1 MTGAPT
7 ELRGESAEPSAAGR
21 IDASP
26 SFLRA
31 LRGIWLFTWRTQLAY
46 GRLPMK
52 LAGLLVLP
60 VLVFFTTLTAQNW
73 LQRYSPLGNPATQAD
88 ILSRRLAR
96 ANAGL
101 QPDQRK
107 KVEQIFTEEFAQT
120 EKDLGPIESS
130 QSGNSVQQVR
140 ECYTRIGSRLKPV
153 LDDKQLTQFHN
164 FETRT
169 LNFVEQRA
177 NEPRWSWTAPFYH
190 WLVDFYF
197 FVILPLTCVRACGA
211 LIRDEL
217 QGSTLGFL
225 ITRPLSRGRL
235 LVLKYL
241 AQTTWLQVV
250 LLIETLLIFGVGGI
264 RHIPDL
270 GSLLLLFLPVQFLAV
285 FAWSGLGTTLGL
297 ISSRYVALA
306 LVYGLVVEMGIGRI
320 PTNINTLSLMR
331 HLKMLL
337 AHNPALQSLY
347 DWTGGGAL
355 LPVGAL
361 IIATA
366 IFIGLAVLLFTFRE
380 YHRAA
385 EMPK

>member
-1 MTGAPT
+1 MTESPT
-7 ELRGESAEPSAAGR
+7 ESRAPSLDPAESGR
-21 IDASP
+21 IDTSP
-26 SFLRA
+26 SILRA
-31 LRGIWLFTWRTQLAY
+31 FRGVWLFTWRTQLAF

-52 LAGLLVLP
+52 LVGLLVLP

-73 LQRYSPLGNPATQAD
+73 IQRYSPLGNPTTQVH
-88 ILSRRLAR
+88 ILSRMLLH
-96 ANAGL
+96 ANAEL
-101 QPDQRK
+101 QPDQSK
-107 KVEQIFTEEFAQT
+107 QLQTIFAEEFART

-130 QSGNSVQQVR
+130 QSSESVQLVR

-153 LDDKQLTQFHN
+153 LNDKQLTQFHN

-241 AQTTWLQVV
+241 AQTAWLQVV
-250 LLIETLLIFGVGGI
+250 LLIETLLIFAVGGI

-331 HLKMLL
+331 HLKTLL

-347 DWTGGGAL
+347 EWTGGGAM

-361 IIATA
+361 IIAIT

-380 YHRAA
+380 YHRAT